1 MKLLFLSDI
10 NRAALFVVA
19 NKAHFSFPI
28 DSTSFFTVN
37 DLPVPAKP
45 VISIPDDDSFV
56 LFQSLKVCV
65 YW

>member
-1 MKLLFLSDI
+1 MFLSDI

-19 NKAHFSFPI
+19 NKAQCSFPI

-45 VISIPDDDSFV
+45 VITLEHSGVI
-56 LFQSLKVCV
+56 FQSLNVCV
-65 YW
+65 YL